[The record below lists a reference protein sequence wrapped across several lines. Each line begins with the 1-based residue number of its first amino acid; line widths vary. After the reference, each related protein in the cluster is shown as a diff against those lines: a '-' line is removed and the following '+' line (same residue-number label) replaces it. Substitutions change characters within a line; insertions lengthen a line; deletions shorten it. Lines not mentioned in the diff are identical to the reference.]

1 MQRHARRLAQL
12 RKQALADI
20 VQLDHLAQRRQP
32 ILLSL
37 ERHKPH
43 VAAIA
48 DVNALNGRGAVGYLL
63 PDINASQLL
72 AGAGSQSDGAG
83 VKARMLRG
91 IRRRCFNQMHR
102 QRTAGQARYR

>member
-1 MQRHARRLAQL
+1 M
-12 RKQALADI
+12 
-20 VQLDHLAQRRQP
+20 QLDHLAQRRQP